1 MRSYGRKRYLKL
13 TISISYVFIVLV
25 ATQEHI
31 DRLVAA
37 RLQSDVMGVPLVI
50 VARTDAEAATLLDN
64 NIDPRD
70 HPFIMGETAS
80 GKLMTF
86 PDAVAEILER
96 NNNTKALGEWKSRVY
111 NMSYFEARELAR
123 DLGVNIQWD
132 WEKPR
137 VREGY
142 YVVKGGVDFC
152 IARAKAF
159 APYAD
164 LIWMETSKPVY
175 HDAKRFA
182 TAVHEAFPEQMLA
195 YNLSPSFNWD
205 AAGMSNDEIESYV
218 DRLAELGFVWQ
229 FITLAGFHGNGLFA
243 ETFARKYAKHKM
255 LAYVSEIQ
263 RKEREEKI
271 STLTHQ
277 KWSGAEYVDGLL
289 QTATGGKSSTLAMGH
304 GVTETQFHPGMQ
316 AKL

>member
-1 MRSYGRKRYLKL
+1 
-13 TISISYVFIVLV
+13 
-25 ATQEHI
+25 
-31 DRLVAA
+31 
-37 RLQSDVMGVPLVI
+37 MGVPLVL

-70 HPFIMGETAS
+70 HPFILGETAN
-80 GKLMTF
+80 GKLVTF
-86 PDAVAEILER
+86 PDAVAEVLS
-96 NNNTKALGEWKSRVY
+96 NDAKALALWKSKAYQSSNADARAL
-111 NMSYFEARELAR
+111 AREL
-123 DLGVNIQWD
+123 GVSFEWD

-159 APYAD
+159 APHAD

-175 HDAKRFA
+175 KDAEKFANAVHDAY
-182 TAVHEAFPEQMLA
+182 PDQMLA

-205 AAGMSNDEIESYV
+205 DAGMSNQEIESYV

-229 FITLAGFHGNGLFA
+229 FITLAGFHGTGLFA
-243 ETFARKYAKHKM
+243 DTFSKKFAQQKM
-255 LAYVSEIQ
+255 LAYVTEIQ
-263 RKEREEKI
+263 RKERDGNV

-277 KWSGAEYVDGLL
+277 KWSGAELVDGLL
-289 QTATGGKSSTLAMGH
+289 GVATGGKSSTLAMGH
-304 GVTETQFHPGMQ
+304 GVTETQFKPQ
-316 AKL
+316 ARL

>member
-1 MRSYGRKRYLKL
+1 M
-13 TISISYVFIVLV
+13 
-25 ATQEHI
+25 QEHI

-37 RLQSDVMGVPLVI
+37 RLQADTMGVPLVI

-96 NNNTKALGEWKSRVY
+96 NHSPSLAQWRARAY
-111 NMSYFEARELAR
+111 NCSHYEAR
-123 DLGVNIQWD
+123 DLAREIGVNIEWD

-159 APYAD
+159 APYSD

-175 HDAKRFA
+175 HDAKKFA
-182 TAVHEAFPEQMLA
+182 EAVHEAFPEQMLA

-205 AAGMSNDEIESYV
+205 AAGMTNEEIESYV
-218 DRLAELGFVWQ
+218 DRLAELG
-229 FITLAGFHGNGLFA
+229 
-243 ETFARKYAKHKM
+243 
-255 LAYVSEIQ
+255 
-263 RKEREEKI
+263 
-271 STLTHQ
+271 
-277 KWSGAEYVDGLL
+277 
-289 QTATGGKSSTLAMGH
+289 
-304 GVTETQFHPGMQ
+304 
-316 AKL
+316 